1 MVTSYTR
8 KAHSGQSP
16 GKQLPYLVRL
26 FELIQKNNSW
36 KGCKNAIDA

>member
-8 KAHSGQSP
+8 KIHSGQSP
-16 GKQLPYLVRL
+16 EKQVPYLVRL

-36 KGCKNAIDA
+36 KGRKKTS